1 MSMED
6 LLKSLRADYIA
17 ELPAKIATIQA
28 LVREERLEEV
38 REAFHKLKGTGK
50 TYGLP
55 EVSLLAEL
63 VEDTCR
69 DNPAAGLAFA
79 DVAVLILPDIVH
91 ARRADRA
98 YALEDDTR
106 FGSLKA
112 A

>member
-1 MSMED
+1 MED

-17 ELPAKIATIQA
+17 ELPAKVASIQA
-28 LVREERLEEV
+28 MVREQRLEDV

-55 EVSLLAEL
+55 EVSELAAL
-63 VEDTCR
+63 IEDTCR
-69 DNPAAGLAFA
+69 DKPSAGLAFA
-79 DVAVLILPDIVH
+79 EVAVLILPDIVH

-98 YALEDDTR
+98 YPLETDSR
-106 FGSLKA
+106 FARLKA